1 MSSNEDSPS
10 YQRRQALREADAS
23 NTIRVLDS
31 YPLPKYFD
39 LSQRL
44 LDAFQ
49 KAVDQRQMD
58 EAYVYGMRFAT
69 FGVESLPKHKDW
81 RTTGIYNKQKR
92 RNAQQVDK
100 VLAIMEIIKQRMD
113 AEELVRQERT
123 RAEEEERQKLI
134 KEKELQL
141 RREEKKKQE
150 QQRKEFAEKNKSIE
164 QSAMTKLMAM
174 QQSISSSKVQV
185 HDASTQQNTE
195 THVDHAEQ
203 PIPSKEDIKTAKTK
217 SHNQVL
223 AQDKEIPS
231 PTSPVWEVAPVPAN
245 TPSKESSSIT
255 RKMTPRASKEQRTID
270 LLQEAIRAQEKRL
283 DEIENTQIP
292 ALVRLAK
299 QYLQEQEVN
308 RQSALKCVAH
318 KRSLE
323 RQVDVIKAAI
333 FNMET
338 QMFMLENAMEDRQ
351 VQKALT
357 EAAQAMKGLQ
367 QSVGIDE
374 TSTTDLADLT
384 AALPVMTFDHQDN
397 DDELLEEL
405 QEWIAPSEKETGRTA
420 KEEDMSLIT
429 MPAVPNTS
437 IEANNEASSTS
448 SIDKL
453 LKAILG

>member
-10 YQRRQALREADAS
+10 YQRRQALREADAG

-31 YPLPKYFD
+31 YPLHKYFE

-49 KAVDQRQMD
+49 KSVDQRQMD

-69 FGVESLPKHKDW
+69 FGIESLPKHKEW
-81 RTTGIYNKQKR
+81 RKTSIYNKQKR

-113 AEELVRQERT
+113 AEELVRQERIK
-123 RAEEEERQKLI
+123 AEEEEKQKQM
-134 KEKELQL
+134 KEKELQS
-141 RREEKKKQE
+141 KQE
-150 QQRKEFAEKNKSIE
+150 AKEKQERKELAEKIKSVE
-164 QSAMTKLMAM
+164 QSAMSKLMAM
-174 QQSISSSKVQV
+174 QQSISSSKVKV
-185 HDASTQQNTE
+185 HASSTPQSSEN
-195 THVDHAEQ
+195 HVDHAVQ
-203 PIPSKEDIKTAKTK
+203 PIPSKKEIKNAETETTVPAKPVEL
-217 SHNQVL
+217 SSPSNQVL
-223 AQDKEIPS
+223 
-231 PTSPVWEVAPVPAN
+231 EVAPVPAT
-245 TPSKESSSIT
+245 TPSKESSSMMRT
-255 RKMTPRASKEQRTID
+255 MTPRTSKEQRTID
-270 LLQEAIRAQEKRL
+270 MLQDAIRSQEKRL

-299 QYLQEQEVN
+299 QYLQEQEGN
-308 RQSALKCVAH
+308 RQAALKCVAH

-367 QSVGIDE
+367 ESVGIDE
-374 TSTTDLADLT
+374 TSMTDLADLT
-384 AALPVMTFDHQDN
+384 STLPVMSIEHQDN
-397 DDELLEEL
+397 DEELLEEL
-405 QEWIAPSEKETGRTA
+405 QEWITPTEKEVGGIK
-420 KEEDMSLIT
+420 KEEDLSHIT

-437 IEANNEASSTS
+437 IGSNKEASNT
-448 SIDKL
+448 SIDRL